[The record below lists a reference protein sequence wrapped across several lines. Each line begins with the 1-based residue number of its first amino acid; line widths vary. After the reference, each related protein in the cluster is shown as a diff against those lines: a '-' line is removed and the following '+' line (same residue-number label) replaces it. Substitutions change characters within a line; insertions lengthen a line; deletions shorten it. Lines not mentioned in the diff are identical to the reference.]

1 VVGLRYRGGGNAV
14 IPRLSRAPEQ
24 VSHIKLASAYVKLVV
39 TDVTRKDNVQKPTNM
54 QGLENNL
61 PEKMKNRKPP
71 CDDMKGGEAPTA
83 AV

>member
-1 VVGLRYRGGGNAV
+1 V
-14 IPRLSRAPEQ
+14 
-24 VSHIKLASAYVKLVV
+24 YVKLVV
-39 TDVTRKDNVQKPTNM
+39 TDVTWKDKVQKPTNT

-71 CDDMKGGEAPTA
+71 CDDMTGEEAPTA